1 MQWDQKNHS
10 IRFWTSFFYYS
21 WELKLKL
28 IKIPCETIKHEQLN
42 ILEGKSRKNH
52 LALALCLNYKPLG
65 YKPNMMSLHEG
76 IGVKV
81 AKSICFLKRP
91 QEVGGNFRIAE
102 VEGKFSARFGDM
114 TNLLFLGTFH
124 CYLLLGLKEI

>member
-1 MQWDQKNHS
+1 
-10 IRFWTSFFYYS
+10 
-21 WELKLKL
+21 
-28 IKIPCETIKHEQLN
+28 
-42 ILEGKSRKNH
+42 
-52 LALALCLNYKPLG
+52 
-65 YKPNMMSLHEG
+65 MMSLHEG

-124 CYLLLGLKEI
+124 YYLLLGLKEI